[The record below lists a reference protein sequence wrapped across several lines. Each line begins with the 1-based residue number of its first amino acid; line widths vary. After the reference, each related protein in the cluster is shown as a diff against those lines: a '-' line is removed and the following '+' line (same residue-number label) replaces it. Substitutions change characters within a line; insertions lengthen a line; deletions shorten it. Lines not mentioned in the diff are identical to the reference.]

1 MVEFSPNL
9 VTLVVIVF
17 VENCEIC
24 LEMAKTVTQTK
35 VKYYTHTNLDVT
47 AWLGNILLN
56 CYLYLDYHF
65 LRGHKLVSEDEKKN
79 LLKKN

>member
-1 MVEFSPNL
+1 MEFSPNL

-35 VKYYTHTNLDVT
+35 VKYYTHTNVSVFSPAIYDDFICFNLH
-47 AWLGNILLN
+47 GFKIRSLN
-56 CYLYLDYHF
+56 DDFVML
-65 LRGHKLVSEDEKKN
+65 
-79 LLKKN
+79 